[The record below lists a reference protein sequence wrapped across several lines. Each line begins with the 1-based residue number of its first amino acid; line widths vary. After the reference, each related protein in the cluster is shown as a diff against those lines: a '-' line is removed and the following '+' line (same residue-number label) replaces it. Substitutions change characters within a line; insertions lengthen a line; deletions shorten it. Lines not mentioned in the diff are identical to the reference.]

1 MNQLPQ
7 ARRAETWG
15 ELGAAMKALPNDQW
29 RDFVYHYVRQPPR
42 KGALVAAYRAAGY
55 GKGGTP
61 ASQAKAAWLLAH
73 DQRAIAA
80 IAEESRKILHVA
92 YPEGANAL
100 INLVRDPDHAGHV
113 PALRMLMDRVFP
125 AETRHNVEVTHKVVD
140 PDQESLEELRA
151 LRSLGTSREKLVELF
166 GTNGLDRLEMR
177 EAADTA
183 RRAEAAKVID
193 GELVE
198 EHEQP
203 QVEPSE
209 RLVDNTG
216 DYLPDSGDEQP
227 RIVDAEPEP
236 ETRDDF

>member
-1 MNQLPQ
+1 MNLPQ

-15 ELGAAMKALPNDQW
+15 ELGAAMKALPNDAW

-42 KGALVAAYRAAGY
+42 KGALVTAYRLAGL

-61 ASQAKAAWLLAH
+61 ANQVKAAWLLAH
-73 DQRAIAA
+73 DQRTIAA
-80 IAEESRKILHVA
+80 IGEESRKILHVA

-100 INLVRDPDHAGHV
+100 INLIRNPDHAGHV
-113 PALRMLMDRVFP
+113 PALRMLMERVFP

-140 PDQESLEELRA
+140 PDQEALEELRA
-151 LRSLGTSREKLVELF
+151 LRQLGTPRAKLIELF
-166 GTNGLDRLEMR
+166 GTNGLNRLEMR

-198 EHEQP
+198 DGPHEQP
-203 QVEPSE
+203 QASAAAP
-209 RLVDNTG
+209 
-216 DYLPDSGDEQP
+216 
-227 RIVDAEPEP
+227 AE
-236 ETRDDF
+236 TTDDF